1 MLKERI
7 GRMTSANRNRLSEEA
22 SRHRHHYFDLFPDDV
37 WNPMTMYHSGYDF
50 EEELVDQLAK
60 LPMPEEVVELME
72 TLRINALRQLSSG
85 IINGTIDHIRCNESR
100 LDQAKFINSW
110 IATAEETV
118 AAGRNYS
125 RIAARRK

>member
-1 MLKERI
+1 
-7 GRMTSANRNRLSEEA
+7 MTLANRNRFDEEV
-22 SRHRHHYFDLFPDDV
+22 SHHRHRYLDAFPYDEWDPTTV
-37 WNPMTMYHSGYDF
+37 YYSGYDF

-60 LPMPEEVVELME
+60 LPSPEDVDELME
-72 TLRINALRQLSSG
+72 TLRISALRELSAG
-85 IINGTIDHIRCNESR
+85 VVNGTVDHIKANESR
-100 LDQAKFINSW
+100 LEQAKFINSW